1 MNDIPYIAHEAIM
14 ARMERIIKRLTII
27 IILLIILLCGTNA
40 AWIYYES
47 QFETVSTSV
56 SQEAYSDTGDAT
68 IYGDKAGAIIY
79 GIEDEAD
86 NNSEN
91 S

>member
-47 QFETVSTSV
+47 QWEDVTETYIT
-56 SQEAYSDTGDAT
+56 QEAYSDSDGTALVNNGGD
-68 IYGDKAGAIIY
+68 INYGK
-79 GIEDEAD
+79 
-86 NNSEN
+86 
-91 S
+91 